1 MLLRKRRGGEP
12 ASLLEVD
19 GIGRA
24 GDFGTALILNTEVD
38 SPADAV
44 NGMLR
49 SALSCVIHAGR
60 GTRFTGH
67 VHVDASF
74 RCAFDAVDAPGWA
87 DSTEVECVAAGSVGV
102 YAITFSGS
110 CIESCAGGGGGGCA
124 VLIISRRSPKSIQHV
139 KSLRPA

>member
-1 MLLRKRRGGEP
+1 MLLRRRRGGEP

-24 GDFGTALILNTEVD
+24 GDFGTALILKTEVD

-49 SALSCVIHAGR
+49 SVVSFLIHAGR
-60 GTRFTGH
+60 GTRFTGP

-74 RCAFDAVDAPGWA
+74 RCAFDAVDVPGWV
-87 DSTEVECVAAGSVGV
+87 DGTEVECVAAGSVGAD
-102 YAITFSGS
+102 AITFSGS

-124 VLIISRRSPKSIQHV
+124 VLIISRRSAKSIQHV

>member
-1 MLLRKRRGGEP
+1 MLLRRRRGGEP

-19 GIGRA
+19 GIGFA

-44 NGMLR
+44 NGMMR

-60 GTRFTGH
+60 GTRFSGP

-74 RCAFDAVDAPGWA
+74 RYAFDAVDVPGWA
-87 DSTEVECVAAGSVGV
+87 DGTEVECVAAGSVGV
-102 YAITFSGS
+102 DAITFSGS
-110 CIESCAGGGGGGCA
+110 CIESCAGGGGGCA